1 MSGDGTPRDEG
12 VVAPRL
18 THVGS
23 DGSASMVDVGAK
35 PITDRRAVATSAVH
49 LASATLDLI
58 ESGSAPKGPV
68 LATAELA
75 GIQGAKRTSDLI
87 PLCHPLELSAIVV
100 RCTVDRATSSVLVS
114 AEVQCSGKT
123 GVEMEALTAASV
135 AALTIYDMVKAV
147 DRGASIGPTRLIAK
161 SGGARGEWRYEE
173 VAR

>member
-1 MSGDGTPRDEG
+1 MSGDRPVRSQPT
-12 VVAPRL
+12 APQRL
-18 THVGS
+18 THVDA
-23 DGSASMVDVGAK
+23 DGRATMVDVGAK
-35 PITDRRAVATSAVH
+35 PITDRRAVATSAIF
-49 LASATLDLI
+49 LANATLDMI
-58 ESGSAPKGPV
+58 DSGSAPKGPV

-87 PLCHPLELSAIVV
+87 PLCHPLDLSSVVV
-100 RCTVDRATSSVLVS
+100 RCTVDRASSSVLIR

-147 DRGASIGPTRLIAK
+147 DRGALIGPTRLIEK
-161 SGGARGEWRYEE
+161 SGGARGDWRSDA

>member
-1 MSGDGTPRDEG
+1 
-12 VVAPRL
+12 
-18 THVGS
+18 
-23 DGSASMVDVGAK
+23 MVDIGTK

-49 LASATLDLI
+49 LASDTLDLI
-58 ESGSAPKGPV
+58 ESGRVTKGPV

-75 GIQGAKRTSDLI
+75 GIHGAKRTSDLI

-100 RCTVDRATSSVLVS
+100 RCTVDRASSSVLIS
-114 AEVQCSGKT
+114 AEVQYSGKT

-161 SGGARGEWRYEE
+161 SGGASGEWRYAE
-173 VAR
+173 AGR